1 MNSKQSLANIS
12 KIILKNLIIIVI
24 FMILG
29 GGCAGLYAKH
39 KQTTSYSARTNIVI
53 GHNLDRNN
61 YRNSTVMSDLNMM
74 DTYEDQIKD
83 PQVMRKAHSLLPKKL
98 RYRYNVSDLTKDTH
112 TSSEDHSLVMEIRV
126 TTDNPNAS
134 TKIANSVAHAFKD
147 EFRSMNPS
155 SAEVKLLAPARKSDA
170 VSRTSPSAKKYAVL
184 GAALG
189 ALIGMLI
196 AFGWTSYKKIN

>member
-1 MNSKQSLANIS
+1 MNNKQNLKGIS
-12 KIILKNLIIIVI
+12 KIVFKNLIIIVI
-24 FMILG
+24 CVILG

-39 KQTTSYSARTNIVI
+39 KQTTTYSARTNIVI

-61 YRNSTVMSDLNMM
+61 YRNSTVLSDLNMM

-83 PQVMRKAHSLLPKKL
+83 PQVMRRSHALLSKKL
-98 RYRYNVSDLTKDTH
+98 RHKYSVKDLTEDIH
-112 TSSEDHSLVMEIRV
+112 TSSEDHSLVMEIRA
-126 TTDNPNAS
+126 TGKSASAS
-134 TKIANSVAHAFKD
+134 TKIANAVAHAFKD

-155 SAEVKLLAPARKSDA
+155 SAEVKLLAPARESDA
-170 VSRTSPSAKKYAVL
+170 VSKTSPSAKKYAVL

>member
-1 MNSKQSLANIS
+1 MNSKQSLAGIS
-12 KIILKNLIIIVI
+12 KIVLKNLIIIVI

-39 KQTTSYSARTNIVI
+39 KQTTTYSARTNVVI

-98 RYRYNVSDLTKDTH
+98 RHKYNVSDLTEDTH

-134 TKIANSVAHAFKD
+134 TKIANSVARAFRD
-147 EFRSMNPS
+147 EFRGMNPS
-155 SAEVKLLAPARKSDA
+155 SAEVKLLAPARESDV
-170 VSRTSPSAKKYAVL
+170 VSKTAPSVKKYVVL

-189 ALIGMLI
+189 ILIGMLI
-196 AFGWTSYKKIN
+196 SFGWTSYKKIR